1 MNKDV
6 RERPIL
12 SEWAFRSL
20 LNQYGPC
27 EVTKVAGSG
36 DEPPYIQIRDKNDL
50 VTCHYLMEDIIETS
64 FKSLID
70 KLPKPM
76 VIGAPDL
83 SKARG
88 VISAIVGKNVDLTPE
103 YEEDLELTITKDGA
117 PVESPTLKFDAI
129 TEEAAGKYEVVAKN
143 KYGEAKS
150 SFELRVY
157 GATTLS
163 NVDGMS
169 ATKDGNKLTYSGE
182 IKYFTEADGLELSNG
197 QYVTGNAI
205 GIMMAPTP
213 ETAAAL
219 QLGKVLFGS
228 KLWSTADAFAV
239 SYPGE
244 EPNFEYWPCVTKPGQ
259 TFSVIIDWLGTGN
272 PLMTEVFEV
281 VIAEDATIQPNP
293 NAVAASEESPAET
306 IKEDEEE

>member
-12 SEWAFRSL
+12 SEMAFRSL
-20 LNQYGPC
+20 LSEYGPC

-36 DEPPYIQIRDKNDL
+36 DEPPYIQIRDKNNL

-64 FKSLID
+64 FKDLIE
-70 KLPKPM
+70 KLPKPIIM
-76 VIGAPDL
+76 GIPDL
-83 SKARG
+83 SKAKG
-88 VISAIVGKNVDLTPE
+88 VVSAIAGKNVDLNPE
-103 YEEDLELTITKDGA
+103 YVEGLELTMTKDGE
-117 PVESPTLKFDAI
+117 PVESPSLKFDAI
-129 TEEAAGKYEVVAKN
+129 TEESAGKYEVVAKN
-143 KYGEAKS
+143 KYGESKS

-182 IKYFTEADGLELSNG
+182 IKYFTQSDGSELSNG
-197 QYVTGNAI
+197 QYVIGNAI

-213 ETAAAL
+213 ETAAEL

-228 KLWSTADAFAV
+228 KMWSTSDAFAV

-244 EPNFEYWPCVTKPGQ
+244 EPNFKYWPCVTKPGQ
-259 TFSVIIDWLGTGN
+259 SFSVIIDWLGTGD

-281 VIAEDATIQPNP
+281 VISKDATLQSDP
-293 NAVAASEESPAET
+293 NASVASEEEN
-306 IKEDEEE
+306 DEETSIEE